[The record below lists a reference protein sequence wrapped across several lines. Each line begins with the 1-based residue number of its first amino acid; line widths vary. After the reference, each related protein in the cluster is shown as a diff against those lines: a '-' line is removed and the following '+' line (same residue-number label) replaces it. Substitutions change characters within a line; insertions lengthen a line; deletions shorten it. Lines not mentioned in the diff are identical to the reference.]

1 MTCAGGRPAGRPPAG
16 SFPLMKTTTRLA
28 GIELRDWQEKPVRL
42 GSLWEERPVVLVF
55 IRHFG

>member
-1 MTCAGGRPAGRPPAG
+1 
-16 SFPLMKTTTRLA
+16 MKTTKRLA
-28 GIELRDWQEKPVRL
+28 GIELRDWQERSVRL